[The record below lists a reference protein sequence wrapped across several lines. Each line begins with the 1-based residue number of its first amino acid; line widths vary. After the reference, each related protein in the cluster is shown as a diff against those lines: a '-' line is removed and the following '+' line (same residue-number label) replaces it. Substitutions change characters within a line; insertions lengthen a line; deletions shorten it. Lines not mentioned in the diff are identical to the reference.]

1 MEEKTTIPSAGEG
14 VDPET
19 FRRVWQRVMPD
30 QTDSPLEVENAPAA
44 VPDTAR
50 PAVPTQTGE
59 PGEGAGEESG
69 PDLPPVP
76 ACAQEGGQEGES
88 APCVCQGT
96 PSQCLGESSAGET
109 ARLEELM
116 EMARRGLLA
125 GQTLARRSG
134 NSCGRGILRS
144 LAADHRY
151 ALRRLSAAYFL
162 ITGRR
167 YRPCCS
173 APSLPADLCLALRD
187 QFQWERQWAFC
198 ADQGAQAAQDP
209 CLKELYQELAR
220 EGTCHAGAIR
230 SLLEQMT

>member
-1 MEEKTTIPSAGEG
+1 MEEKTVVPSTGEG

-30 QTDSPLEVENAPAA
+30 QTGSPLEVENGPAA

-50 PAVPTQTGE
+50 PAVPTQSGE
-59 PGEGAGEESG
+59 TGEGAGEESG
-69 PDLPPVP
+69 ADLPPVP

-116 EMARRGLLA
+116 GMARRGMLA
-125 GQTLARRSG
+125 GQALARRGGSACAR
-134 NSCGRGILRS
+134 SALRS
-144 LAADHRY
+144 LADDHRY

-167 YRPCCS
+167 YRPCGQIP
-173 APSLPADLCLALRD
+173 ALPADLCLALRE
-187 QFQWERQWAFC
+187 QFQWERRWAFC
-198 ADQGAQAAQDP
+198 AEQGAQAAQDP

-220 EGTCHAGAIR
+220 EGACHAGAIR
-230 SLLEQMT
+230 SLLEQMA

>member
-1 MEEKTTIPSAGEG
+1 MEEKTTVPPAGEG

-30 QTDSPLEVENAPAA
+30 QTESPLAVEGGSEAGL
-44 VPDTAR
+44 PDTAR

-59 PGEGAGEESG
+59 TGEETGEESRPG
-69 PDLPPVP
+69 LSPVP
-76 ACAQEGGQEGES
+76 ACPQEGES
-88 APCVCQGT
+88 APRVCQGT
-96 PSQCLGESSAGET
+96 PPQCLGESSAGET

-116 EMARRGLLA
+116 GMARRGLLS
-125 GQTLARRSG
+125 GQLLARRGG
-134 NSCGRGILRS
+134 NACARNALRS
-144 LAADHRY
+144 LADDHRY

-173 APSLPADLCLALRD
+173 APALPADLCLALRE
-187 QFQWERQWAFC
+187 QFQWERRWAFC

-220 EGTCHAGAIR
+220 EGACHAGAIR